1 MWLYLLPPERKQCS
15 EYPLNHKDKR
25 EAEHVRAV
33 RSYKISTYDT
43 QGDSH
48 QPPSANWIFVSALSP
63 VCHRIHL
70 KSLRNHA
77 FQIFVLG
84 TSLAVQWLRLHLS
97 VQGGV
102 GLIPGQQLRFHM
114 PCGVAKKK
122 EKSNRI
128 TGTDHWCCTQS
139 QAELWTSTHTTRLGV
154 SLPPENSAQ
163 RFSGAMIYIRM

>member
-1 MWLYLLPPERKQCS
+1 MHYKVEVLDKLVSYFPWRHNDNNSYLGL
-15 EYPLNHKDKR
+15 L
-25 EAEHVRAV
+25 
-33 RSYKISTYDT
+33 
-43 QGDSH
+43 
-48 QPPSANWIFVSALSP
+48 W
-63 VCHRIHL
+63 
-70 KSLRNHA
+70 KS
-77 FQIFVLG
+77 
-84 TSLAVQWLRLHLS
+84 WLRLHLS

-163 RFSGAMIYIRM
+163 RFSGAIIYIRM